1 MGIKYEIS
9 DNLKIAYK
17 LDEEALKNLNI
28 LLESFANSVQSI
40 VEDDISYYL
49 KKYDGPKY
57 TVDFKDNSSRKNL
70 SFNELLSLSNAGSK
84 EIVRLEADANLL
96 FFEYNINI
104 RLTNNMD
111 FSSPVYYR
119 FICNNEKLYYTYQAK
134 IIDFM
139 DQIEQSKIYSKIRT
153 NDFIF
158 IYLVFIPILLVI
170 LFTLASF
177 GLEFL
182 LLKIVNYNEFISLL
196 LSVTLPILGIVIKN
210 FLLPAGEIHIGKGK
224 ERAERLKNIRNF
236 LLGTILFTLIA
247 DLINSYRE

>member
-1 MGIKYEIS
+1 
-9 DNLKIAYK
+9 
-17 LDEEALKNLNI
+17 
-28 LLESFANSVQSI
+28 
-40 VEDDISYYL
+40 
-49 KKYDGPKY
+49 
-57 TVDFKDNSSRKNL
+57 
-70 SFNELLSLSNAGSK
+70 
-84 EIVRLEADANLL
+84 
-96 FFEYNINI
+96 
-104 RLTNNMD
+104 MD

-119 FICNNEKLYYTYQAK
+119 FICNNEELYYTYQAK
-134 IIDFM
+134 ITDFM

-210 FLLPAGEIHIGKGK
+210 ILLPAGEIHIGKGK
-224 ERAERLKNIRNF
+224 ERAERFKSFRNF
-236 LLGTILFTLIA
+236 LLGTILFTLVVE
-247 DLINSYRE
+247 LINSYRK

>member
-158 IYLVFIPILLVI
+158 IYLVFIPILFVI
-170 LFTLASF
+170 LSTLASF

-182 LLKIVNYNEFISLL
+182 LLKIVNYNEIISLL